1 MPEKFSRPSTTRLQM
16 KFRRPSGAWIT
27 SIVIHVFVGAL
38 FIQAIL
44 ARHAFFLTF
53 GRPAAE
59 AVVEHIGFLSLPKL
73 QIPGPPI
80 PGRNGGDGVS
90 RKPSAVAIPVAPTT
104 VPTNLAPAPKGPPVV
119 SNGPSSGPLIGGGG
133 QLRGIQPRY
142 EDPRV
147 WSSPGR
153 ISSAPKTS
161 TERLDSVIVADI
173 GAYNDS
179 VRVAN
184 AGKRAPGDWTFE
196 KNGQKYGIDSKFIR
210 LGPVSIPT
218 AVLAMLPINLTGNP
232 TTYERNRTLNSRHD
246 EIFEQAQRGM
256 NNADFDKAV
265 KSIRE
270 RKDKERREAE
280 EIKKAAEAATSQ
292 PQ

>member
-1 MPEKFSRPSTTRLQM
+1 M
-16 KFRRPSGAWIT
+16 KFRRPSGAWVT
-27 SIVIHVFVGAL
+27 SIAIHIVVGAL

-44 ARHAFFLTF
+44 ARHPFFMIF
-53 GRPAAE
+53 GRTAPE
-59 AVVEHIGFLSLPKL
+59 AVVEHIGFLSLPRS
-73 QIPGPPI
+73 QTAGPPT

-90 RKPSAVAIPVAPTT
+90 RKPSVIATPAAPASVPTT
-104 VPTNLAPAPKGPPVV
+104 LAPAPKGPPVA
-119 SNGPSSGPLIGGGG
+119 SNEPSSGPLIGGGG
-133 QLRGIQPRY
+133 ELRGIQPRY

-196 KNGQKYGIDSKFIR
+196 KNGQKYGIDSKYIR

-232 TTYERNRTLNSRHD
+232 TTYERNKTLNSRHD

-265 KSIRE
+265 RSIRE
-270 RKDKERREAE
+270 RKEKERREAE
-280 EIKKAAEAATSQ
+280 EIKKAAAAASQ
-292 PQ
+292 PN

>member
-1 MPEKFSRPSTTRLQM
+1 MN
-16 KFRRPSGAWIT
+16 FRRPSGAWIT
-27 SIVIHVFVGAL
+27 SVVIHLAVAAL
-38 FIQAIL
+38 FVQAIL
-44 ARHAFFLTF
+44 ARHPFFMSF
-53 GRPAAE
+53 GKPAAE
-59 AVVEHIGFLSLPKL
+59 AVVEHIGFLSLPQSK
-73 QIPGPPI
+73 PTGAPTA
-80 PGRNGGDGVS
+80 GRNGGDGVAS
-90 RKPSAVAIPVAPTT
+90 KPSTVPMPTAPTT
-104 VPTNLAPAPKGPPVV
+104 VPSSIAPAPKGPPVA
-119 SNGPSSGPLIGGGG
+119 SNEPSSGPLVGGGG
-133 QLRGIQPRY
+133 PLRGIQPRY

-147 WSSPGR
+147 WTTPGR
-153 ISSAPKTS
+153 ISSAPKTA

-196 KNGQKYGIDSKFIR
+196 KNGQKYGIDSKYIR

-232 TTYERNRTLNSRHD
+232 TTYERNRTLDSRHD
-246 EIFEQAQRGM
+246 EIFAQAQRGM

-270 RKDKERREAE
+270 RKERERREAE
-280 EIKKAAEAATSQ
+280 EARKKAADQAASQ
-292 PQ
+292 PD

>member
-1 MPEKFSRPSTTRLQM
+1 MV
-16 KFRRPSGAWIT
+16 A
-27 SIVIHVFVGAL
+27 AL
-38 FIQAIL
+38 FVRAIL
-44 ARHAFFLTF
+44 ARHPFFLSF
-53 GRPAAE
+53 GRPAPE
-59 AVVEHIGFLSLPKL
+59 AVVEHIGFLSLPH
-73 QIPGPPI
+73 PRTSGPPT
-80 PGRNGGDGVS
+80 PGRNGGDGVAKS
-90 RKPSAVAIPVAPTT
+90 PSAVQLPPAPTVT
-104 VPTNLAPAPKGPPVV
+104 PSTITPAPQGPPVA
-119 SNGPSSGPLIGGGG
+119 SNEPSSGPLIGGGG

-147 WSSPGR
+147 WASPGR

-161 TERLDSVIVADI
+161 TERLDSVIVADV

-179 VRVAN
+179 VRIAN

-196 KNGQKYGIDSKFIR
+196 RNGQKYGIDSKYIR

-232 TTYERNRTLNSRHD
+232 TTYERSKTLNSRHD

-270 RKDKERREAE
+270 RKERERREAQAE
-280 EIKKAAEAATSQ
+280 KQKATDPAASQ
-292 PQ
+292 PN

>member
-1 MPEKFSRPSTTRLQM
+1 MIRL
-16 KFRRPSGAWIT
+16 RRPSGAWVT
-27 SIVIHVFVGAL
+27 SLAIHLLVAAV

-44 ARHAFFLTF
+44 ARHPFFMSF
-53 GRPAAE
+53 GRPAPE
-59 AVVEHIGFLSLPKL
+59 AVVEHIGFLSLPQPKT
-73 QIPGPPI
+73 PGAATA
-80 PGRNGGDGVS
+80 GRNGGDGVAK
-90 RKPSAVAIPVAPTT
+90 RPSSVPMPTAPTS
-104 VPTNLAPAPKGPPVV
+104 VPTTITPAPKGPPVAT
-119 SNGPSSGPLIGGGG
+119 SEPSSGPLIGGGG

-142 EDPRV
+142 EDPRL
-147 WSSPGR
+147 WAAPGR
-153 ISSAPKTS
+153 IASAPKTA
-161 TERLDSVIVADI
+161 TERLDSVIVGDI

-196 KNGQKYGIDSKFIR
+196 KNGQKYGIDSKYIR

-270 RKDKERREAE
+270 RKERERREAE
-280 EIKKAAEAATSQ
+280 AEKKKAADQAAPPSQ
-292 PQ
+292 P